1 MSLILD
7 IYQSRKTLANLQQ
20 VVQQLKQD
28 VMRQMDV
35 PPGQKAQV
43 KNQLGDTVK
52 QTVVKKVNG
61 KMKRRKVG
69 TPPAQMTLASP
80 SSLA

>member
-61 KMKRRKVG
+61 KMKSG
-69 TPPAQMTLASP
+69 CPT
-80 SSLA
+80 

>member
-28 VMRQMDV
+28 VMQQMDV

-61 KMKRRKVG
+61 KMKSG
-69 TPPAQMTLASP
+69 YPT
-80 SSLA
+80 

>member
-28 VMRQMDV
+28 VMQQMDV

-61 KMKRRKVG
+61 KMKSG
-69 TPPAQMTLASP
+69 CPT
-80 SSLA
+80 